1 MISLAAATSSDDSE
15 AEKYYLRA
23 VSEDNPRQRPVQLE
37 TDFPAIAED
46 FQLPERFLEREKVF
60 SSVLRVSSGGI
71 RVWTHYDVMDN
82 IYCQVIGHKRAVLWP
97 PHQVD
102 NIYLTGDKSNV
113 IDIDNPDAAKYPR
126 YVDIIHCAYV
136 SVDNLSF

>member
-1 MISLAAATSSDDSE
+1 MISLAADTSSDNPE

-37 TDFPAIAED
+37 TDFPAIAGD
-46 FQLPERFLEREKVF
+46 FQLPPSFLEQERVF

-82 IYCQVIGHKRAVLWP
+82 IYCQVMGHKKAVLWP
-97 PHQVD
+97 PDQVD
-102 NIYLTGDKSNV
+102 NMYLSGDKSSV
-113 IDIDNPDAAKYPR
+113 IDIDNPDTAKYPR
-126 YVDIIHCAYV
+126 
-136 SVDNLSF
+136 